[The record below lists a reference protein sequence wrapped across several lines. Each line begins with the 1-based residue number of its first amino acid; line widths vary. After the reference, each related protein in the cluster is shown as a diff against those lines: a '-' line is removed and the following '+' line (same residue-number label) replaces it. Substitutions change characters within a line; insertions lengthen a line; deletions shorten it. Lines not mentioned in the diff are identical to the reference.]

1 LHSTGG
7 ITSDLA
13 SHFRKEISKVKK
25 LGFLIV
31 LVFALCLAGG
41 AVAQT
46 VVDTEVKSGTVIGKT
61 DHSIIVKMS
70 DGKVQEFQV
79 PPGKTAMV
87 DGKEVGLADLKIGT
101 QLSATFHTIAKPVT
115 VQTTTV
121 REGEVVRVNGST
133 LIYKEGGKVKTV
145 VVPSGYRFNV
155 EGRGETAVNELTP
168 GMKLN
173 ATVVTTSTKMTTEK
187 KGAGATGMAPAEPK
201 PAPVVAAPAPAP
213 TAVAA
218 APAPPPPAEP
228 AKKKLPKTA
237 TVLPLLA
244 LLGSA
249 SLATG
254 LRLRR
259 S

>member
-1 LHSTGG
+1 MKKSTLLFV
-7 ITSDLA
+7 LA
-13 SHFRKEISKVKK
+13 
-25 LGFLIV
+25 
-31 LVFALCLAGG
+31 ALCLAGA

-46 VVDTEVKSGTVIGKT
+46 VVDTQVQSGTVIGKT
-61 DHSIIVKMS
+61 DHSIIVKLS

-101 QLSATFHTIAKPVT
+101 VLSATIHTVAKPVE
-115 VQTTTV
+115 VKTTTV
-121 REGEVVRVNGST
+121 REGEVVKVNGST
-133 LIYKEGGKVKTV
+133 LVYKEGGKIKTV

-155 EGRGETAVNELTP
+155 EGRGETAVNDLHP

-173 ATVVTTSTKMTTEK
+173 ATVVTTSTKMTTETK
-187 KGAGATGMAPAEPK
+187 RGAATGAAPAEPK
-201 PAPVVAAPAPAP
+201 PEPVAAAPAPAP
-213 TAVAA
+213 TAV
-218 APAPPPPAEP
+218 PAPPPPAEP
-228 AKKKLPKTA
+228 AKKKMPKTA